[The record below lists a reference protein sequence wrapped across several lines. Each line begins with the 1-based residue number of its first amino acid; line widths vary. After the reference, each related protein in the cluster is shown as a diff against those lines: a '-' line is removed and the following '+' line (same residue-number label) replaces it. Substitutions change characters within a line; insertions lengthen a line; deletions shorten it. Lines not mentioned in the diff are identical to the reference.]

1 MSQNNL
7 PSNLPSVERLL
18 QRVAVAEKS
27 QQKEIRITIQEA
39 RDLTSE
45 LAIFSTKMSKTVQ
58 LYTSLL
64 LPESYYIHIFFF
76 SFFDTRHD
84 KAILSQIYYSDF

>member
-1 MSQNNL
+1 MSQNNI

-18 QRVAVAEKS
+18 QRVAVAERS

-45 LAIFSTKMSKTVQ
+45 LAILTSKLGKTVQ
-58 LYTSLL
+58 
-64 LPESYYIHIFFF
+64 EIHQMLSEIKD
-76 SFFDTRHD
+76 STGKIDVRFDGGG
-84 KAILSQIYYSDF
+84 FN

>member
-7 PSNLPSVERLL
+7 PTTLPTVEKLI
-18 QRVAVAEKS
+18 QRVASAEKG

-45 LAIFSTKMSKTVQ
+45 LAILTSKLGRTVQ
-58 LYTSLL
+58 EIHTMLSEIK
-64 LPESYYIHIFFF
+64 ES
-76 SFFDTRHD
+76 S
-84 KAILSQIYYSDF
+84 SQIDVKFDGGTF

>member
-7 PSNLPSVERLL
+7 PNTLPTVEKLI

-39 RDLTSE
+39 RDLTAE
-45 LAIFSTKMSKTVQ
+45 LAILTSKLGRTVQ
-58 LYTSLL
+58 EIHAMLAQIK
-64 LPESYYIHIFFF
+64 ESTTNIDVK
-76 SFFDTRHD
+76 FDGGT
-84 KAILSQIYYSDF
+84 F